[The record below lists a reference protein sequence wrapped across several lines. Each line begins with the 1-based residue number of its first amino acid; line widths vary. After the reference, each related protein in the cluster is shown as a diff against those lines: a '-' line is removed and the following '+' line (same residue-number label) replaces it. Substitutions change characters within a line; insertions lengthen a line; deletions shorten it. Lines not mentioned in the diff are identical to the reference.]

1 MSRRAEIV
9 RRATEVFERQGVS
22 RTSFEDIAQAV
33 GIKREAIYYYF
44 KSRADLLLEVILPQS
59 AALLKNLRLI
69 QRTSLSSREKLHEAI
84 RNHLDSFNP
93 NYLEMSVALRE
104 DHFFGGD
111 DRLTELRLT
120 WQNYDRAWSELI
132 AEGQAAGEFKADLDA
147 KMVAYGVL
155 GMCNWV
161 ARWYDPGKD
170 VTISQLIDT
179 YFTMIATGIG
189 SDADSGA

>member
-44 KSRADLLLEVILPQS
+44 KSRADLLLEVIVPQS
-59 AALLKNLRLI
+59 TALLKNLRLI
-69 QRTSLSSREKLHEAI
+69 QQTGLSSRDKLHEAI

-104 DHFFGGD
+104 DHFFD
-111 DRLTELRLT
+111 DDARLAELRRT
-120 WQNYDRAWSELI
+120 WQDYDRIWSELI
-132 AEGQAAGEFKADLDA
+132 AEGQAAGEFKPDLDA

-170 VTISQLIDT
+170 VTISQLIET
-179 YFTMIATGIG
+179 YFTMIASGIG
-189 SDADSGA
+189 SEANTGA

>member
-1 MSRRAEIV
+1 MNRRAEIV